1 MGLPILKTH
10 LKDLPLSAEWK
21 KDFMLY
27 VIKHKI
33 RHPKELDL
41 GLIVDKVCPGQTSQ
55 SVSNYATCAVSDNKK
70 KRNTAENHKDLQLF
84 EILKIKMNNEYPNSP
99 LFNEKLMEK
108 DLQSKNDI
116 VDLYKS

>member
-1 MGLPILKTH
+1 MG
-10 LKDLPLSAEWK
+10 EGK

-55 SVSNYATCAVSDNKK
+55 SVLNYAAHSMTHY
-70 KRNTAENHKDLQLF
+70 RNRRIVAENAKDLFLY
-84 EILKIKMNNEYPNSP
+84 EILKIQMNNESP
-99 LFNEKLMEK
+99 QNPVFNEKRMEK
-108 DLQSKNDI
+108 DLQRKNDI
-116 VDLYKS
+116 VDLYKSMV